1 MTVKAVNSHESFFG
15 GGAANLCARACMLTD
30 VMQLHQLDARC
41 GQACNIT
48 QPRVQDFH
56 VIRLRDDTGERVV
69 DKLRSDVYYQCIEFA
84 TPK

>member
-1 MTVKAVNSHESFFG
+1 MNRSLG

-48 QPRVQDFH
+48 QPRLQDCH
-56 VIRLRDDTGERVV
+56 VIRLRDDSCKRII
-69 DKLRSDVYYQCIEFA
+69 DKLRQDVYCQRIEFA
-84 TPK
+84 TSK